1 MRSLLCAAVLV
12 LIGGVLA
19 GPVCSGSPEA
29 DPAARKVNPDRLMGM
44 KAALAD
50 LETGRLKIKSPAL
63 PVPAWNDSY
72 LELLEKEC
80 GVEWVTVNDSV
91 GHAAIELRGY
101 NDVMI
106 LEIEH
111 RFGKGILD
119 KLQKKAEE
127 SFRQSLDA
135 K

>member
-1 MRSLLCAAVLV
+1 MRSMLCAAVLA

-29 DPAARKVNPDRLMGM
+29 DPAARKVNPDRLQGM
-44 KAALAD
+44 KSALAD
-50 LETGRLKIKSPAL
+50 IEAGRLQIKSPAL
-63 PVPAWNDSY
+63 PAPAWHDSY
-72 LELLEKEC
+72 LDLLHQEC
-80 GVEWVTVNDSV
+80 GVEWVTINDSI
-91 GHAAIELRGY
+91 GHAAIEVRGY

-111 RFGKGILD
+111 RFGKEILE
-119 KLQKKAEE
+119 KLQKKAEGN
-127 SFRQSLDA
+127 FRQSLDA